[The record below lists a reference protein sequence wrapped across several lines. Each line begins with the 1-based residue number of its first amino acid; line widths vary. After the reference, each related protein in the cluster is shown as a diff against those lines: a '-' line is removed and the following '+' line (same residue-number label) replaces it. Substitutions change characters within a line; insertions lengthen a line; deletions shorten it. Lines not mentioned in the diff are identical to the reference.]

1 MEASLLDVALSALAT
16 MMEAEHLMYLG
27 FGTVIGLALGILPGV
42 GGVAGLALLL
52 PFTFNLDP
60 FSAFAFMLGL
70 GAVTSTSDTIPAVLF
85 GVPGTSASQATVLD
99 GHSMAKNGE
108 AGRALSAAYAASLI
122 GGLWGAFLLGLT
134 IPVLRPILMNI
145 NSPELLAFSIFGL
158 SMVSALSGSMP
169 LRGLSM
175 AGFGILLSMV
185 GGDPTT
191 GQERWTLDTLYLIDD
206 LPLLPVALGLFA
218 LPEICDVAARRTAIA
233 DTSKYELK
241 EGMVIGLKDVIKNW
255 WLVARC
261 GSLGAMV
268 GAIPGLGSAVVDWF
282 AYGYA
287 AKTCKGA
294 DQTFGKGDVRG
305 VIAPESANNAKE
317 GGSLVPT
324 IAFGVPGSASMA
336 LLLGGFMIHG
346 LVPGKSMVTDNL
358 DVTYSMV
365 WSIAIANILG
375 AGLCF
380 AFSGQFAKI
389 ATLRYTL
396 VIPGIICIMMVGAY
410 QASADWG
417 DLFTLLIFG
426 VVGWTMKHL
435 KWPRPPLILGFV
447 LGGIVE
453 DYMRISYQ
461 IYEWAWVLKPVC
473 AVMLTLAALSLL
485 QPLFTRIFIKK
496 ERIDFLGF
504 ARPDIRLID
513 LFPAALLGL
522 LLWALISSFGWDED
536 AQGAPQVVLLV
547 TLAIT
552 ATTLG
557 LSIFKRGVV
566 GYVEGAALDLA
577 SDLGDLGRKA
587 YNLRVLEFF
596 TWLCGFLFAWWIG
609 GILLA
614 TTLFIIGYMRI
625 RGAESSRMTLAYVVV
640 IGCLIY
646 FVFDQGFH
654 IAWPESVIRSVF
666 PELRGVIPT
675 I

>member
-1 MEASLLDVALSALAT
+1 MEASLLDVALSALVT
-16 MMEAEHLMYLG
+16 MMEPEHLMYLG

-241 EGMVIGLKDVIKNW
+241 EGMIIGLKDVIKNW

>member
-1 MEASLLDVALSALAT
+1 MDASLLDVALAALSVLL
-16 MMEAEHLMYLG
+16 EPERLFYLG
-27 FGTVIGLALGILPGV
+27 MGTVIGLALGIMPGV

-52 PFTFNLDP
+52 PFTFNLDAY
-60 FSAFAFMLGL
+60 SAFAFMLGL

-185 GGDPTT
+185 GGDPTS

-218 LPEICDVAARRTAIA
+218 LPEICDVAARRTAIS
-233 DTSKYELK
+233 DTSKYALK
-241 EGMVIGLKDVIKNW
+241 EGMVKGLRDVFQNW
-255 WLVARC
+255 WLVAKC
-261 GSLGAMV
+261 GSMGAMI

-287 AKTCKGA
+287 AKSVKDA
-294 DQTFGKGDVRG
+294 DKTFGKGDVRG

-358 DVTYSMV
+358 QVTYSMV
-365 WSIAIANILG
+365 WSIALANILG

-396 VIPGIICIMMVGAY
+396 VIPAIISIMMVGAY

-447 LGGIVE
+447 LGGIIE

-473 AVMLTLAALSLL
+473 AVMLTLAAVSLL
-485 QPLFTRIFIKK
+485 QPLFTRVFIKK
-496 ERIDFLGF
+496 ERIDFFGF
-504 ARPDIRLID
+504 SRPEFRMID
-513 LFPAALLGL
+513 LFPLGL
-522 LLWALISSFGWDED
+522 LMLLIWALASSFAWEEE
-536 AQGAPQVVLLV
+536 AQGAPQVIVWI

-557 LSIFKRGVV
+557 LSIFKRGVL
-566 GYVEGAALDLA
+566 GYLEGSALDLT
-577 SDLGDLGRKA
+577 SDLGDLDRTN
-587 YNLRVLEFF
+587 YNLRVFEFF
-596 TWLCGFLFAWWIG
+596 LWLCGFLLVWWIG

-614 TTLFIIGYMRI
+614 AALFIIGYMRI
-625 RGAESSRMTLAYVVV
+625 RGSESWRVTISYVLV

-654 IAWPESVIRSVF
+654 IAWPESVLRSIF
-666 PELRGVIPT
+666 PELKGVIPT

>member
-1 MEASLLDVALSALAT
+1 MDASLLDVALAALSVLL
-16 MMEAEHLMYLG
+16 EPERLFYLG
-27 FGTVIGLALGILPGV
+27 MGTIIGLALGIMPGV

-52 PFTFNLDP
+52 PFTFNLDAY
-60 FSAFAFMLGL
+60 SAFAFMLGL

-134 IPVLRPILMNI
+134 IPVLRPILMHI

-175 AGFGILLSMV
+175 AGFGILLAMV
-185 GGDPTT
+185 GGDPTS

-218 LPEICDVAARRTAIA
+218 LPEICDVAARRTAIS
-233 DTSKYELK
+233 DTSKYDLK
-241 EGMVIGLKDVIKNW
+241 EGMIVGLKDVLKNW
-255 WLVARC
+255 WLVAKC
-261 GSLGAMV
+261 GSLGAMI

-287 AKTCKGA
+287 AKSVKGA
-294 DQTFGKGDVRG
+294 DKTFGKGDVRG

-358 DVTYSMV
+358 EVTYSMV
-365 WSIAIANILG
+365 WSIALANILG

-396 VIPGIICIMMVGAY
+396 VIPAIISIMMVGAY

-426 VVGWTMKHL
+426 VIGWTMKHL

-485 QPLFTRIFIKK
+485 QPILTKVFVKK
-496 ERIDFLGF
+496 EKIEFFAFSSPQFRMIDIF
-504 ARPDIRLID
+504 PVCLI
-513 LFPAALLGL
+513 ALLV
-522 LLWALISSFGWDED
+522 WALTSSFSWDED
-536 AQGAPQVVLLV
+536 AQGAPQVIVLI
-547 TLAIT
+547 TLTITAIT
-552 ATTLG
+552 LINA
-557 LSIFKRGVV
+557 IFRRGSA
-566 GYVEGAALDLA
+566 GYSEGSALDLS
-577 SDLGDLGRKA
+577 SDLGSLTRGS
-587 YNLRVLEFF
+587 YNLRVFEFF
-596 TWLCGFLFAWWIG
+596 AWLCGFIFTWWVG

-614 TTLFIIGYMRI
+614 STLFVIGYMRF
-625 RGAESSRMTLAYVVV
+625 RGKESVVMTTAYVLA

-654 IAWPESVIRSVF
+654 IAWPESLVRSLF

>member
-1 MEASLLDVALSALAT
+1 
-16 MMEAEHLMYLG
+16 
-27 FGTVIGLALGILPGV
+27 
-42 GGVAGLALLL
+42 
-52 PFTFNLDP
+52 
-60 FSAFAFMLGL
+60 
-70 GAVTSTSDTIPAVLF
+70 
-85 GVPGTSASQATVLD
+85 
-99 GHSMAKNGE
+99 
-108 AGRALSAAYAASLI
+108 
-122 GGLWGAFLLGLT
+122 
-134 IPVLRPILMNI
+134 
-145 NSPELLAFSIFGL
+145 
-158 SMVSALSGSMP
+158 
-169 LRGLSM
+169 
-175 AGFGILLSMV
+175 
-185 GGDPTT
+185 
-191 GQERWTLDTLYLIDD
+191 
-206 LPLLPVALGLFA
+206 
-218 LPEICDVAARRTAIA
+218 
-233 DTSKYELK
+233 
-241 EGMVIGLKDVIKNW
+241 
-255 WLVARC
+255 
-261 GSLGAMV
+261 
-268 GAIPGLGSAVVDWF
+268 
-282 AYGYA
+282 
-287 AKTCKGA
+287 
-294 DQTFGKGDVRG
+294 
-305 VIAPESANNAKE
+305 
-317 GGSLVPT
+317 
-324 IAFGVPGSASMA
+324 MA

-346 LVPGKSMVTDNL
+346 LVPGKAMVTEHL

-485 QPLFTRIFIKK
+485 QPLFTRIVIKK
-496 ERIDFLGF
+496 EKIDFLGF
-504 ARPDIRLID
+504 ARPDVRLID
-513 LFPAALLGL
+513 LFPTGL
-522 LLWALISSFGWDED
+522 LILLVWALVSSFGWDED
-536 AQGAPQVVLLV
+536 AQGAPQVILLV

-577 SDLGDLGRKA
+577 SDLGNLGRRV

-596 TWLCGFLFAWWIG
+596 TWLCGFLVVWWIG

-614 TTLFIIGYMRI
+614 TTLFIVGYMRI
-625 RGAESSRMTLAYVVV
+625 RGAESSRMTLGYVVV

>member
-1 MEASLLDVALSALAT
+1 MDASLLDVAFSALSVL
-16 MMEAEHLMYLG
+16 MEPERLFYLG
-27 FGTVIGLALGILPGV
+27 LGTVIGLALGIMPGV

-52 PFTFNLDP
+52 PFTFNLDAY
-60 FSAFAFMLGL
+60 SAFAFMLGL

-134 IPVLRPILMNI
+134 IPVLRPILLNI

-185 GGDPTT
+185 GGDPTS

-218 LPEICDVAARRTAIA
+218 LPEICDVAARRTAIS

-241 EGMVIGLKDVIKNW
+241 EGMLVGLRDVLKNW
-255 WLVARC
+255 WLVAKC
-261 GSLGAMV
+261 GSLGAMI

-287 AKTCKGA
+287 AKSIKDA
-294 DQTFGKGDVRG
+294 DKTFGKGDVRG

-346 LVPGKSMVTDNL
+346 LVPGKSMVTENL
-358 DVTYSMV
+358 DVTYAMV
-365 WSIAIANILG
+365 WSIALANILG

-396 VIPGIICIMMVGAY
+396 VIPAIISIMMVGAY

-426 VVGWTMKHL
+426 VIGWTMKHL

-461 IYEWAWVLKPVC
+461 IYEWSWILKPVC
-473 AVMLTLAALSLL
+473 AVMLTLAVLSLL

-496 ERIDFLGF
+496 EKVEFFKFSAPEFRS
-504 ARPDIRLID
+504 ID
-513 LFPAALLGL
+513 LFPLGL
-522 LLWALISSFGWDED
+522 VGLLTWALISSFGWDDES
-536 AQGAPQVVLLV
+536 QGAPQVIVLITLSITAI
-547 TLAIT
+547 TLAN
-552 ATTLG
+552 A
-557 LSIFKRGVV
+557 IFRRGNLN
-566 GYVEGAALDLA
+566 YSEGAALDLS
-577 SDLGDLGRKA
+577 SDLGGLNRGT
-587 YNLRVLEFF
+587 YNIRVFEFLL
-596 TWLCGFLFAWWIG
+596 WLCGFLAVWWIG

-614 TTLFIIGYMRI
+614 ATAFVIGYMRI
-625 RGAESSRMTLAYVVV
+625 RGAESTGMTSAYVVV

-654 IAWPESVIRSVF
+654 IAWPESLVRQIF

>member
-1 MEASLLDVALSALAT
+1 
-16 MMEAEHLMYLG
+16 
-27 FGTVIGLALGILPGV
+27 
-42 GGVAGLALLL
+42 
-52 PFTFNLDP
+52 
-60 FSAFAFMLGL
+60 
-70 GAVTSTSDTIPAVLF
+70 
-85 GVPGTSASQATVLD
+85 
-99 GHSMAKNGE
+99 
-108 AGRALSAAYAASLI
+108 
-122 GGLWGAFLLGLT
+122 
-134 IPVLRPILMNI
+134 
-145 NSPELLAFSIFGL
+145 
-158 SMVSALSGSMP
+158 
-169 LRGLSM
+169 
-175 AGFGILLSMV
+175 
-185 GGDPTT
+185 
-191 GQERWTLDTLYLIDD
+191 
-206 LPLLPVALGLFA
+206 LFA
-218 LPEICDVAARRTAIA
+218 LPEICDVAARRTAIS

-241 EGMVIGLKDVIKNW
+241 EGMIIGLKDVAKNW

-287 AKTCKGA
+287 AKTVKDA
-294 DQTFGKGDVRG
+294 DKTFGKGDVRG

-513 LFPAALLGL
+513 LFPAALLSL
-522 LLWALISSFGWDED
+522 LVWALISSFGWDEG
-536 AQGAPQVVLLV
+536 AQGAPQVILLV

-552 ATTLG
+552 ATTLC

-577 SDLGDLGRKA
+577 SDLGDLGRRA
-587 YNLRVLEFF
+587 YNLRVLEFLV
-596 TWLCGFLFAWWIG
+596 WLCGFLFAWWIG

-614 TTLFIIGYMRI
+614 STLFIVGYMRI
-625 RGAESSRMTLAYVVV
+625 RGTESSRMTLGYVVV

>member
-1 MEASLLDVALSALAT
+1 MDASLLDVALAALSVLL
-16 MMEAEHLMYLG
+16 EPERLFYLG
-27 FGTVIGLALGILPGV
+27 MGTVIGLALGIMPGV

-52 PFTFNLDP
+52 PFTFNLDAY
-60 FSAFAFMLGL
+60 SAFAFMLGL

-134 IPVLRPILMNI
+134 IPVLRPILMHI

-175 AGFGILLSMV
+175 AGFGILLAMV
-185 GGDPTT
+185 GGDPTS

-218 LPEICDVAARRTAIA
+218 LPEICDVAARRTAIS

-241 EGMVIGLKDVIKNW
+241 EGMIVGLKDVLKNW
-255 WLVARC
+255 WLVAKC
-261 GSLGAMV
+261 GSLGAMI

-287 AKTCKGA
+287 AKSVKGA
-294 DQTFGKGDVRG
+294 DKTFGKGDVRG

-358 DVTYSMV
+358 EVTYSMV
-365 WSIAIANILG
+365 WSIALANILG

-396 VIPGIICIMMVGAY
+396 VIPAIISIMMVGAY

-417 DLFTLLIFG
+417 DLFT
-426 VVGWTMKHL
+426 T
-435 KWPRPPLILGFV
+435 
-447 LGGIVE
+447 
-453 DYMRISYQ
+453 
-461 IYEWAWVLKPVC
+461 
-473 AVMLTLAALSLL
+473 
-485 QPLFTRIFIKK
+485 
-496 ERIDFLGF
+496 
-504 ARPDIRLID
+504 
-513 LFPAALLGL
+513 LFP
-522 LLWALISSFGWDED
+522 
-536 AQGAPQVVLLV
+536 
-547 TLAIT
+547 
-552 ATTLG
+552 
-557 LSIFKRGVV
+557 
-566 GYVEGAALDLA
+566 Y
-577 SDLGDLGRKA
+577 
-587 YNLRVLEFF
+587 
-596 TWLCGFLFAWWIG
+596 
-609 GILLA
+609 
-614 TTLFIIGYMRI
+614 
-625 RGAESSRMTLAYVVV
+625 
-640 IGCLIY
+640 
-646 FVFDQGFH
+646 
-654 IAWPESVIRSVF
+654 RSE
-666 PELRGVIPT
+666 EL
-675 I
+675 

>member
-1 MEASLLDVALSALAT
+1 MDASLLDVALAALSVLL
-16 MMEAEHLMYLG
+16 EPERLFYLG
-27 FGTVIGLALGILPGV
+27 MGTVIGLALGIMPGV

-52 PFTFNLDP
+52 PFTFNLDAY
-60 FSAFAFMLGL
+60 SAFAFMLGL

-185 GGDPTT
+185 GGDPTS

-218 LPEICDVAARRTAIA
+218 LPEICDVAARRTAIS
-233 DTSKYELK
+233 DTSKYALK
-241 EGMVIGLKDVIKNW
+241 EGMVKGLRDVLENW
-255 WLVARC
+255 WLVAKC
-261 GSLGAMV
+261 GSLGAV
-268 GAIPGLGSAVVDWF
+268 IGAIPGLGSAVVDWF

-287 AKTCKGA
+287 AKSVKDA
-294 DQTFGKGDVRG
+294 DKTFGKGDVRG

-358 DVTYSMV
+358 QVTYSMV
-365 WSIAIANILG
+365 WSIALANILG

-396 VIPGIICIMMVGAY
+396 VIPAIISIMMVGAY

-426 VVGWTMKHL
+426 VIGWTMKHL

-461 IYEWAWVLKPVC
+461 IYEWSWILKPVC
-473 AVMLTLAALSLL
+473 AVMLTLAVLSLM

-496 ERIDFLGF
+496 EKVEFFQFSAPEFRLTDMFPLG
-504 ARPDIRLID
+504 LV
-513 LFPAALLGL
+513 ALLT
-522 LLWALISSFGWDED
+522 WALVSSFGWDEE
-536 AQGAPQVVLLV
+536 AQGAPQVIVLITLSIISI
-547 TLAIT
+547 TLAN
-552 ATTLG
+552 A
-557 LSIFKRGVV
+557 IFRRGNPN
-566 GYVEGAALDLA
+566 YSEGAALDLS
-577 SDLGDLGRKA
+577 SDLGGLSRIT
-587 YNLRVLEFF
+587 YNLRVFEFLL
-596 TWLCGFLFAWWIG
+596 WLCGFLAVWWIG

-614 TTLFIIGYMRI
+614 ATLFVIGYMRI
-625 RGAESSRMTLAYVVV
+625 RGSESIGLTSAYVVV